1 MGVRREGSAPRMGK
15 GTVGPQRSSV
25 SFTLRPRLGL
35 EKATLVGMAGQ
46 EETRRAVQAGLQ
58 ATSLTHPSLHDPSR
72 LPS

>member
-1 MGVRREGSAPRMGK
+1 MGVRREGSAPRMGE

-25 SFTLRPRLGL
+25 SFALRPRLGL

-46 EETRRAVQAGLQ
+46 EETSRAVQAGLQ
-58 ATSLTHPSLHDPSR
+58 ATSLTHPSLPDPSR